1 MRELPLRADLSQIL
15 VRRSKNIIEYS
26 SIVRYERYM
35 SNPVALDRHVKQ
47 CVAIAGDSLPKQ

>member
-1 MRELPLRADLSQIL
+1 MRERPLGADLSQIL

-26 SIVRYERYM
+26 SIIRYERYM
-35 SNPVALDRHVKQ
+35 INPIALDRHVKQ